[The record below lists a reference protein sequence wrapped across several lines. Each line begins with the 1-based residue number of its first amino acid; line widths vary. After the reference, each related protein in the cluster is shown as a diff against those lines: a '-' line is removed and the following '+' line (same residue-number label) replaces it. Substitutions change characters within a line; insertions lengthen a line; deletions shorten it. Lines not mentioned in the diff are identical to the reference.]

1 MIKDN
6 KVALILRGVP
16 GSGKS
21 TFVDLVETSS
31 RQVTVHAIDDLHTDR
46 DGNFLWDEENAD
58 RLYTL
63 NFANFVRSCAD
74 EKPVV
79 ICDAINIK
87 SEDFQKYVDIAA
99 MYEYT
104 VYVVTA
110 NPPTP
115 AQSSKRNKHH
125 TSALQARQ
133 MYKQWDAWPTSEMLK
148 ELINDDS
155 I

>member
-1 MIKDN
+1 MRKDS
-6 KVALILRGVP
+6 KVALVLRGVP

-21 TFVDLVETSS
+21 TFVDFVESS
-31 RQVTVHAIDDLHTDR
+31 NRQVAVHAIDNLHKDHNG
-46 DGNFLWDEENAD
+46 DFLWDEENAE

-74 EKPVV
+74 GCPVV

-87 SEDFQKYVDIAA
+87 VEDFQKYVDIAR
-99 MYEYT
+99 MYDYT

-133 MYKQWDAWPTSEMLK
+133 MYKQWEAWPSTEMLK

-155 I
+155 V